1 MKIITERQYGEIVL
15 NIIKERKKKVEKA
28 SQSFNGVNGDDLNE
42 EVARYLGDE
51 WMVTNE
57 QPVKF
62 TRGDINAVA
71 GARYFRKGGIT
82 LVMGLLI
89 IQLLLAITVKSLII
103 MTPLYFNLYYVLCG
117 LIALG
122 FIWVYSHKQS
132 KIRKELWRQLGR
144 EESAEK

>member
-15 NIIKERKKKVEKA
+15 NIIKERKKKAEKT
-28 SQSFNGVNGDDLNE
+28 SQSFNGVDGDDLNE
-42 EVARYLGDE
+42 EVTRHLGDE

-89 IQLLLAITVKSLII
+89 IQLLLAIVVRSFII
-103 MTPLYFNLYYVLCG
+103 MTPLGYNLYYVLCG

-122 FIWVYSHKQS
+122 FILIYSRQQS
-132 KIRKELWRQLGR
+132 KIRRELWRELGR
-144 EESAEK
+144 EESLEK